1 MNTIYDIVDIDTID
15 VVVEPSAGTGSFFN
29 LMDASKSIGM
39 DLDPKYPNVIAQ
51 DYFSF
56 APITDMTYI
65 VIGNPPFGKNSSL
78 AIKFFNHSE
87 YAQYIG
93 FVVPK
98 TFRKKSVQN
107 RLDPM
112 FHLIHDN
119 PMPKDSFIF
128 EGKPYD
134 VPCCFQ
140 IWEKRDYRREKH
152 LIKTQHTDFD
162 FVNDLA
168 DTDFIIQRV
177 GANAGAVKVDNLS
190 KWKKPSHYYIK
201 ANIDKNKLV
210 EIFNNISFEEVKYNT
225 AGNPSIS
232 KDELIELYELNIIP
246 LILNSLLY

>member
-1 MNTIYDIVDIDTID
+1 M
-15 VVVEPSAGTGSFFN
+15 
-29 LMDASKSIGM
+29 
-39 DLDPKYPNVIAQ
+39 
-51 DYFSF
+51 
-56 APITDMTYI
+56 
-65 VIGNPPFGKNSSL
+65 
-78 AIKFFNHSE
+78 
-87 YAQYIG
+87 
-93 FVVPK
+93 
-98 TFRKKSVQN
+98 
-107 RLDPM
+107 
-112 FHLIHDN
+112 
-119 PMPKDSFIF
+119 
-128 EGKPYD
+128 
-134 VPCCFQ
+134 
-140 IWEKRDYRREKH
+140 
-152 LIKTQHTDFD
+152 DFD